1 MLRTL
6 IAITMCQA
14 LSTCMYFLNGNFILL
29 LSKSVNQ
36 HHAVQ
41 DASCPFSLIRDSE
54 IFFFF
59 FLVCTGSLLWYME
72 RAFLLIVWRM
82 GLVVPWHVE
91 SSFPDQGSNPQ
102 PLYWKG
108 TEPLG
113 KSCFK
118 K

>member
-41 DASCPFSLIRDSE
+41 DASCPFSLIMDSE
-54 IFFFF
+54 IFFFIGLHWVF
-59 FLVCTGSLLWYME
+59 AVVHGRGFSINSL
-72 RAFLLIVWRM
+72 AH
-82 GLVVPWHVE
+82 GLSCPMACGIFVP
-91 SSFPDQGSNPQ
+91 
-102 PLYWKG
+102 
-108 TEPLG
+108 
-113 KSCFK
+113 
-118 K
+118 